1 MTIRAGAISALT
13 IAILWNMTN
22 GRFENSV
29 LAQSQ
34 PAKTEMAAPPS
45 QTTVPTGTAP
55 LQPQVLPLA
64 PPFTLTPTED
74 ANLNQLLNDWEK
86 SSSNIK
92 TFKCEFTRLEYDPA
106 IAVGNPNQF
115 TTESHGELKYAAPDK
130 GLFHVTKLTNYI
142 LNQKTGQFVETPGEP
157 TEWWSCD
164 GKSIFEV
171 RDKPEKLVVE
181 RPLPPEMY
189 GKAITDGPL
198 PFVFGAKAAA
208 LKNRYYMRIIT
219 PAANAQSEV
228 WLDAFPKMQ
237 KDAANFSRVM
247 VILKKDDLQP
257 AAIQIFNPGANA
269 QNPAR
274 TVIKL
279 EEPSINNPWA
289 PFQNLLNDFARPNP
303 IGYKHVTEQNNVP
316 PPAATQTPVSKTDD
330 SNQASRPKTLK

>member
-1 MTIRAGAISALT
+1 MTIRAGVISAFAV
-13 IAILWNMTN
+13 AILCATTSEQFGNLL
-22 GRFENSV
+22 
-29 LAQSQ
+29 LAQS
-34 PAKTEMAAPPS
+34 PVVKADTAPSSS
-45 QTTVPTGTAP
+45 QTMVPAGTAQ

-64 PPFTLTPTED
+64 PPFTLTPPEE

-106 IAVGNPNQF
+106 IAVGHPDQA
-115 TTESHGELKYAAPDK
+115 TTVSSGELKYSAPDK
-130 GLFHVTKLTNYI
+130 GLFHVTKLTNYV
-142 LNQKTGQFVETPGEP
+142 QDPKTGQFVAQPGEP

-171 RDKPEKLVVE
+171 RDQPQKLVVE

-208 LKNRYYMRIIT
+208 LKSRYYMRIIT
-219 PAANAQSEV
+219 PPANAQSEV
-228 WLDAFPKMQ
+228 WLESFPKMQ

-247 VILKKDDLQP
+247 LILKKADLQP

-274 TVIKL
+274 TVITL
-279 EEPSINNPWA
+279 DEPSVNNPWA
-289 PFQNLLNDFARPNP
+289 PLQNLLNDFARPNP
-303 IGYKHVTEQNNVP
+303 FGYKHVMEQDLQ
-316 PPAATQTPVSKTDD
+316 PPAATTPVSKTDNN
-330 SNQASRPKTLK
+330 SQASRPKTMK